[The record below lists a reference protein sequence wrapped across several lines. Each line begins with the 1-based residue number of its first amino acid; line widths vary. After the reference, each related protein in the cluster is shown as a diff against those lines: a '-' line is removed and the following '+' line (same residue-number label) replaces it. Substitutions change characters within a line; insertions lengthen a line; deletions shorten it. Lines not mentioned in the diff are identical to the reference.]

1 MREYTGWHFTASA
14 TEGRDG
20 WPLQAVERLPKG
32 TKPELC
38 EVGLHAS
45 RRALDAL
52 RYAPG
57 PFVSRVRLSGVVV
70 VGDDKACGTVR
81 TRLAGPV
88 DVSRELRL
96 FAADCAERVLPI
108 FERERPG
115 DLRPREAIETA
126 RRDVTG
132 DATDEELDAAWDA
145 AWAAGAAA
153 GAAARAAA
161 WAAAGAAAWDAAGAA
176 VWAARDAAWDAAW
189 AAAWAAARDAAWD
202 AGDAARDAAGDAECR
217 WQEAELTRALLAAL
231 EEGE

>member
-1 MREYTGWHFTASA
+1 MIKQYTGWHFTASA
-14 TEGRDG
+14 TEGRHG

-32 TKPELC
+32 NQPKLC

-52 RYAPG
+52 LYAPG

-96 FAADCAERVLPI
+96 FACSCAERALPI

-115 DLRPREAIETA
+115 DARPREAILVA
-126 RRDVTG
+126 RRYVTG
-132 DATDEELDAAWDA
+132 GATDEEL
-145 AWAAGAAA
+145 
-153 GAAARAAA
+153 AAARA
-161 WAAAGAAAWDAAGAA
+161 
-176 VWAARDAAWDAAW
+176 AARDAAWDAARD
-189 AAAWAAARDAAWD
+189 AARSAAWD
-202 AGDAARDAAGDAECR
+202 AARDVERR
-217 WQEAELTRALLAAL
+217 WQEAELTRVLLAAL
-231 EEGE
+231 EEGDR